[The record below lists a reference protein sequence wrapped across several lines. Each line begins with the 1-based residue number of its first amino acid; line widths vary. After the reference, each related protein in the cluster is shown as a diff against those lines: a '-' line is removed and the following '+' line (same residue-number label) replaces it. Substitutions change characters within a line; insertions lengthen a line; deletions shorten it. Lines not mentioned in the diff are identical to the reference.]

1 MHWTSK
7 KDTTEIK
14 IICSMQLILKLN
26 KIDNNKSIYSI
37 NNKLKLNQIIE
48 N

>member
-1 MHWTSK
+1 
-7 KDTTEIK
+7 
-14 IICSMQLILKLN
+14 MQLILKLN